1 MENME
6 STEMVEVNNEM
17 TVSDSAESGSMDAL
31 TGALI
36 GGATVAGIIILK
48 KVVAPAW
55 SFLKMKIAAA
65 KEKKQQES
73 VKSVAVAVD
82 PEEED
87 SED

>member
-1 MENME
+1 ME

-17 TVSDSAESGSMDAL
+17 TVPDSSESGSMDAL

-36 GGATVAGIIILK
+36 GGAAVAGIIILK
-48 KVVAPAW
+48 KVVTPAW

-73 VKSVAVAVD
+73 VKSAAVEVD